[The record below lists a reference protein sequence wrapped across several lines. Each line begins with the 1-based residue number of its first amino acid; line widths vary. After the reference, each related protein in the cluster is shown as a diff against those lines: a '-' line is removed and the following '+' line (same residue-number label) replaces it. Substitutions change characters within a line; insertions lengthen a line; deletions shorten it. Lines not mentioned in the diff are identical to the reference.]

1 MDRSGKCIPFWSQ
14 NWAVV
19 SAKHPIR
26 KACPVLSLNSG
37 MHFPLKLLPENAS
50 HSERSFRDTASACGP
65 VGKVH
70 PALRARSEM
79 QFPLEAR
86 SGNGIPLWGRNLG
99 HSFRLRAGSGKRVP
113 FRAAI
118 PGHSFR
124 RYKATVRCPYH
135 MPSNMRSRNTKQQIE
150 CSFSKSTRP
159 ETYQDF
165 ISSYRS
171 RSPITAHRFKQEIC
185 RQKQVIYLHG

>member
-1 MDRSGKCIPFWSQ
+1 
-14 NWAVV
+14 
-19 SAKHPIR
+19 
-26 KACPVLSLNSG
+26 

-150 CSFSKSTRP
+150 CSFSKSIRP

>member
-1 MDRSGKCIPFWSQ
+1 MPLSETASRPEHRIRDVVSACGFVRKACSTLSAHSGVQFPPETPPGKHIPVWSRNLGCSFRLEGRSGKHIPF
-14 NWAVV
+14 
-19 SAKHPIR
+19 
-26 KACPVLSLNSG
+26 
-37 MHFPLKLLPENAS
+37 
-50 HSERSFRDTASACGP
+50 
-65 VGKVH
+65 
-70 PALRARSEM
+70 
-79 QFPLEAR
+79 
-86 SGNGIPLWGRNLG
+86 
-99 HSFRLRAGSGKRVP
+99 RVT
-113 FRAAI
+113 I

-124 RYKATVRCPYH
+124 RYKATVRRPYH

-185 RQKQVIYLHG
+185 CQKQVIYLHG

>member
-1 MDRSGKCIPFWSQ
+1 
-14 NWAVV
+14 
-19 SAKHPIR
+19 
-26 KACPVLSLNSG
+26 

-99 HSFRLRAGSGKRVP
+99 RSFRLRAGSGKRVP

-124 RYKATVRCPYH
+124 RYKATVRRPYH
-135 MPSNMRSRNTKQQIE
+135 MPSNMRFRNTKQQIE
-150 CSFSKSTRP
+150 CSFSKKFTSRNLPRLHIQLPFTVADYRPPIQTRNLSP
-159 ETYQDF
+159 KAGHLPAWLDF
-165 ISSYRS
+165 GQLLVS
-171 RSPITAHRFKQEIC
+171 
-185 RQKQVIYLHG
+185 

>member
-1 MDRSGKCIPFWSQ
+1 MASYNVIRQAAHAKGAVHHRTWTVPENVPRSGAK

-19 SAKHPIR
+19 SAKHAIR
-26 KACPVLSLNSG
+26 KARPVLSLNSG

-50 HSERSFRDTASACGP
+50 HSERRIRDAVSACGF
-65 VGKVH
+65 VRKVH

-86 SGNGIPLWGRNLG
+86 SGNGITLWGRNL
-99 HSFRLRAGSGKRVP
+99 
-113 FRAAI
+113 
-118 PGHSFR
+118 GHSFR
-124 RYKATVRCPYH
+124 RYKATVRRPYH

-150 CSFSKSTRP
+150 CSFSKSIRP